1 MYNANTMK
9 QWPNTASEA
18 NLKKIMCGN
27 NAISEQQNEVN
38 LIDASK
44 TKRKENESCNSKGA
58 QYD

>member
-27 NAISEQQNEVN
+27 NAISEQQNEN
-38 LIDASK
+38 
-44 TKRKENESCNSKGA
+44 
-58 QYD
+58 Q